1 MNFVSLINFILPYYI
16 PPPLCRDK
24 SGVVSMSQEFNEYFC
39 EVKGS
44 GYDLYNVDQAVLDS
58 KQALKQKKKEA
69 TKLPTGM

>member
-1 MNFVSLINFILPYYI
+1 
-16 PPPLCRDK
+16 
-24 SGVVSMSQEFNEYFC
+24 MSQEFNEYFC

-69 TKLPTGM
+69 TKLPTDM